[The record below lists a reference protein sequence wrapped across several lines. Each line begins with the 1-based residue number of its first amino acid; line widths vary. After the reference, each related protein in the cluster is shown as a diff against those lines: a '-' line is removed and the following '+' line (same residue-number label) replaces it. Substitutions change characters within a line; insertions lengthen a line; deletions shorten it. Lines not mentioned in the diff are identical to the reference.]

1 MMNESNRSVA
11 HSSPDMTPV
20 EALFGPLPVADQAM
34 HIQLLHQLPQQRQT
48 LELWQVR
55 IGQPAWV
62 QWTLCLV
69 RPEGLSTV
77 PVLLSPDG
85 CWPHVLSNEAIHACL
100 QQSVA
105 LAWFNRVELA
115 HDGPSAH
122 RAGPVHEH
130 WPAVA
135 WSATSV
141 WAWGLCRNAQAL
153 RQLMGTQL
161 GGLGVIGHSRG
172 GKAALLAG
180 AIDTGFQAVIAHN
193 SGTGGAASLHTEAP
207 GAETLAQLAERFPHW
222 LAPRATLEKTQHAL
236 VACNA
241 PYHWLQRIAPRGLCI
256 LQAHD
261 DLWANPTGT
270 RQMVELLRPAW
281 QDCPE
286 KLQWH
291 ERAGGHAMTAQ
302 DWQRAAQ
309 FVCQMANVE
318 PVHAQLGPITDR
330 A

>member
-1 MMNESNRSVA
+1 MNESNRSMA

-34 HIQLLHQLPQQRQT
+34 HIQLLHQLPQQGQT

-62 QWTLCLV
+62 QLTLCLV
-69 RPEGLSTV
+69 RPEGLSAV

-85 CWPHVLSNEAIHACL
+85 CWPHVLSNEAIHACV
-100 QQSVA
+100 QQRVA
-105 LAWFNRVELA
+105 LAWFNRIELA
-115 HDGPSAH
+115 HDGPRAL

-130 WPAVA
+130 WPDVA

-141 WAWGLCRNAQAL
+141 WAWGLCRSAQAL
-153 RQLMGTQL
+153 RQVMGKEL
-161 GGLGVIGHSRG
+161 GALGVIGHSRG

-180 AIDTGFQAVIAHN
+180 AVDTGFQAVIAHN
-193 SGTGGAASLHTEAP
+193 SGTGGAASLHAEDD
-207 GAETLAQLAERFPHW
+207 GAETLAQLAARFPHW
-222 LAPRATLEKTQHAL
+222 LAPQATLEKTQQAL

-261 DLWANPTGT
+261 DLWANPAGT

-281 QDCPE
+281 QERPE
-286 KLQWH
+286 QLQWH
-291 ERAGGHAMTAQ
+291 ERAGGHAMTTQ
-302 DWQRAAQ
+302 DWQRAAR
-309 FVCQMANVE
+309 FLCQMAS
-318 PVHAQLGPITDR
+318 VHCTHTQFSPNADR